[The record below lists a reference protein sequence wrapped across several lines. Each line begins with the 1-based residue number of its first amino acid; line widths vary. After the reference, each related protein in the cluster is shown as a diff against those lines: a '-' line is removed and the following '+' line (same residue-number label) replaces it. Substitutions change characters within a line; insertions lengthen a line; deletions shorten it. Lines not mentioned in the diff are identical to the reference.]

1 MGAIAP
7 IDFEK
12 RLFAP
17 IDFVSFPYGFDN
29 FLLNS
34 VKKGA
39 EMETCT
45 HRLTPLTE
53 ASRTSEGGKQGTCP
67 N

>member
-12 RLFAP
+12 CLFAP
-17 IDFVSFPYGFDN
+17 IDFVSFPHEFDN

-34 VKKGA
+34 VKKGLKMKLA
-39 EMETCT
+39 
-45 HRLTPLTE
+45 PID
-53 ASRTSEGGKQGTCP
+53 
-67 N
+67 